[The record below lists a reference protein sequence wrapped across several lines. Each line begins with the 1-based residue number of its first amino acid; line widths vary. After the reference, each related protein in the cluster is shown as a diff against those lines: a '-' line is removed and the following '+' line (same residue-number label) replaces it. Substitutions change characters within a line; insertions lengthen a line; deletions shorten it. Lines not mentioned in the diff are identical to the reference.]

1 MFFDTKNNQYK
12 LVGGYYGVD
21 KLIDRHDKK
30 ALNPPYTRY
39 GKLCRQKWGIY
50 RTKQALETQ
59 TSVCKC

>member
-39 GKLCRQKWGIY
+39 GKLCSQKWGIY
-50 RTKQALETQ
+50 RTKLALKTL
-59 TSVCKC
+59 TSVGKC

>member
-39 GKLCRQKWGIY
+39 GKLCSQKWGIY
-50 RTKQALETQ
+50 RTK
-59 TSVCKC
+59 